1 MKQDFAM
8 KTEPLLTHHSMLGGY
23 AQTHT
28 ILKPALLGLLLM
40 FLGLS
45 AGHAVVSVSQDWAMP
60 LLMPLHHDFT
70 NGMVVKPDLYGNTYV
85 VGELGGVAPTWD
97 HDLYLAKYDCQGAT
111 VTGWAITYDQGSG
124 KDDFLCDV
132 AVDAAGNLFV
142 ATVNNVPG
150 VIYPNVLKFSPSG
163 TLLNHVVGPQPMGY
177 NSQLRIAVAKDGDIL
192 VGGGVSIAGQ
202 NVLWAARY
210 DNLLNSKGCA
220 YSSPAALHWHDAR
233 GMAVDD
239 SGNIYL
245 LGNDVSQPPYSSD
258 WFVQRFDGGTSAGP
272 KSTPI
277 AGVSGFALAWDRFAS
292 RVFVATFTGGTT
304 VYALDDTLLQPD
316 NAWGGAGSVN
326 DPNFYAV
333 AIATDAD
340 GDAVLAGTDSSNNKL
355 RVDRF
360 ISLDGSLA
368 TGYPVVGTTLA
379 NASAVAMTLDEA
391 GNVYVTGTTWWPFY
405 DILTIR
411 VPKAGTATD
420 WETTYDYS
428 GYNENRP
435 GIAVN
440 KAGNLLL
447 AAQSDDMFLNNHYLS
462 VVSYSQ
468 GPPVNDH
475 CSMATTLTGPGTVA
489 FSTAFATDSNIGSG
503 NSCGVPL
510 DVKDVWFQWTAPCSG
525 MVEVDTYHACFDT
538 TLAVYD
544 TIGCPGQSDL
554 PIACN
559 DDATAGQPA
568 NSPQSQVTFSANS
581 GQTYYI
587 QVGESVNASPSN
599 TRQGRLTLM
608 GPTPVAPTCPAP
620 GTCNPIVR
628 DFEITGPYG
637 GTPWP
642 WSISVPCC
650 LNIEGTAGTSGG
662 TGAADI
668 VAGAVQAI
676 TAACPGGAVT
686 ASAVGT
692 AVLRITVYPCSSSPC
707 PDTFVFRVGSPN
719 TPSSDL
725 VVVPDVQPQGLLTA
739 GPLTGSSGYLQF
751 NPTIV
756 QVSTNL
762 AATPTSLSITRA
774 STDVILSWANP
785 AYRLQATPRL
795 GPAANW
801 GDVTGSSPVTVP
813 IGADNQFFRLVTP

>member
-1 MKQDFAM
+1 MKKNSAM
-8 KTEPLLTHHSMLGGY
+8 KTRPLLTLHSMLGGY

-40 FLGLS
+40 SIGLTT
-45 AGHAVVSVSQDWAMP
+45 GHAVSVSQDWFMPLAMP
-60 LLMPLHHDFT
+60 LPHYFT

-85 VGELGGVAPTWD
+85 VGELGEVGPTWG

-111 VTGWAITYDQGSG
+111 VPGWAITYDQGSG

-142 ATVNNVPG
+142 ATFNAALGVN
-150 VIYPNVLKFSPSG
+150 YPNVLKFSPSG

-177 NSQLRIAVAKDGDIL
+177 NSQLGIAVAKDGDIL

-220 YSSPAALHWHDAR
+220 YSTPPANHWHDAR

-316 NAWGGAGSVN
+316 NAWGGSGSVN
-326 DPNFYAV
+326 DLNFYAV

-360 ISLDGSLA
+360 ISLNGSPA

-391 GNVYVTGTTWWPFY
+391 GNVYVTGTTWGPSY

-447 AAQSDDMFLNNHYLS
+447 AAQSDDMSLNYHYLS

-468 GPPVNDH
+468 GPPVNDD
-475 CSMATTLTGPGTVA
+475 CSTATTLTGPGTVA
-489 FSTAFATDSNIGSG
+489 FSTAFATPSTITGSV
-503 NSCGVPL
+503 NPCGASAL
-510 DVKDVWFQWTAPCSG
+510 NMNDVWFQWTAPCTG
-525 MVEVDTYHACFDT
+525 DVEVDTYGTCFDT
-538 TLAVYD
+538 TLAVYG
-544 TIGCPGQSDL
+544 TPSCPLPTDS

-568 NSPQSQVTFSANS
+568 GSLQSQVTFSATS

-587 QVGESVNASPSN
+587 QVGEGVNASASN

-608 GPTPVAPTCPAP
+608 GPTPVALTCPAP
-620 GTCNPIVR
+620 GNCGSIVR

-662 TGAADI
+662 TGAADMI
-668 VAGAVQAI
+668 AGAVQAI
-676 TAACPGGAVT
+676 NAACPLGAVT
-686 ASAVGT
+686 ASAVGSS
-692 AVLRITVYPCSSSPC
+692 VLRITVVPCGAVC
-707 PDTFVFRVGSPN
+707 ANTFVFRVG
-719 TPSSDL
+719 TPGTLFSDL
-725 VVVPDVQPQGLLTA
+725 VVVPDVLPQGLLTT

-762 AATPTSLSITRA
+762 AATPASLSITRA

-785 AYRLQATPRL
+785 AYRLQATPTL
-795 GPAANW
+795 GPTANW
-801 GDVTGSSPVTVP
+801 SGVNGSSPVTVP
-813 IGADNQFFRLVTP
+813 IGTSNQFFRLVTP